1 MLKFSLIFLAFIALF
16 VLLLRGAVIL
26 MGRITG
32 KYVGE
37 KHKGAE
43 IIINTGMPPKN
54 WIYSTEKKI
63 AKLEKDT
70 VKPDKILK
78 IQRKTKNACLK
89 KLERLIKYFKTSPL
103 VKDEETRKILL
114 DELAK
119 VHRAWKEEDWEEI
132 LTSEPA
138 TSSVR
143 T

>member
-1 MLKFSLIFLAFIALF
+1 MLKLSLIFLAFIALF

-43 IIINTGMPPKN
+43 IIINTGKLPKN
-54 WIYSTEKKI
+54 WTYHTEKKI
-63 AKLEKDT
+63 AKNLAR
-70 VKPDKILK
+70 PNKILK
-78 IQRKTKNACLK
+78 IQKKAKNICLE
-89 KLERLIKYFKTSPL
+89 KLDHLIKYFETSPL

-114 DELAK
+114 DELTR
-119 VHRAWKEEDWEEI
+119 VCQTWKEKDWQEI
-132 LTSEPA
+132 ITSEP
-138 TSSVR
+138 TIPSVR